1 MTKNK
6 KTEMRAFGVAARRR
20 RDRSYLGDGFM
31 RENFIMG
38 PHSANDRARAYF
50 SQYPPSTYLSEVES
64 WQKLPDG
71 RVAFIMRRL
80 PSIE

>member
-1 MTKNK
+1 
-6 KTEMRAFGVAARRR
+6 
-20 RDRSYLGDGFM
+20 M

-38 PHSANDRARAYF
+38 PQSANDRARAYF